1 MGLEFIPGIKSQL
14 LVSISSSING
24 FRTFL
29 EYLFRAR
36 PHAVL
41 WDYNGDLE
49 KSAGLVDLRQM
60 LIPPSKQMSTC
71 SVGTKGEWKNKG
83 GSSGWSEKTGR
94 KS

>member
-1 MGLEFIPGIKSQL
+1 ML
-14 LVSISSSING
+14 
-24 FRTFL
+24 R
-29 EYLFRAR
+29 
-36 PHAVL
+36 
-41 WDYNGDLE
+41 DYNGDLE

-83 GSSGWSEKTGR
+83 GPSGWSEKTGR